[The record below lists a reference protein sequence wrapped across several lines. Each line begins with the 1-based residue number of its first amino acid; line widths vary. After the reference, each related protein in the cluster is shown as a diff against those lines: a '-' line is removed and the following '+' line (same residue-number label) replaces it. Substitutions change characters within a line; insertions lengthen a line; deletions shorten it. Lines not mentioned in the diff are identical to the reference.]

1 MRREIIFKHLPKETI
16 GAEIGVWK
24 GEFAKDL
31 FDKLNPKLLYLID
44 PWKFQPTFP
53 DRWYGGT
60 QATSQED
67 MNIIY
72 NNVQTMFKDFEN
84 VKIIKGNI
92 NDIPDN
98 IELDWVYIDGD
109 HSYEAV
115 LHDLKYSFNI
125 VKNKGFITGDDYDI
139 GNDIYKAVH
148 SFLLENSNVS
158 LLETQNRQFIIQII
172 K

>member
-1 MRREIIFKHLPKETI
+1 MNREIIFKYLPKETI
-16 GAEIGVWK
+16 GAEVGVWK
-24 GEFAKDL
+24 GEFGKYL
-31 FDKLNPKLLYLID
+31 FDKLNPKMLYLID

-67 MNIIY
+67 MDIIY
-72 NNVQTMFKDFEN
+72 SNVQTVFNPHEN
-84 VKIIKGNI
+84 VKIVRGNI

-115 LHDLKYSFNI
+115 LHDLKHSYNLI
-125 VKNKGFITGDDYDI
+125 KNNGFITGDDYCVD
-139 GNDIYKAVH
+139 NDIYRAVH
-148 SFLLENSNVS
+148 SFLQENKNVS
-158 LLETQNRQFIIQII
+158 LLETQDRQFIIQTS